1 MGEEVT
7 AVAQDFLPI
16 DALPR
21 LLDELAPFGEI
32 HGPILSDD
40 DVAVFCRIASAA
52 DVLLGYQRTL
62 LPPKTYLLPPPENA
76 PHLHA

>member
-7 AVAQDFLPI
+7 AVAQDFPI

-32 HGPILSDD
+32 HGPALSDD

-52 DVLLGYQRTL
+52 DVLGYQRTL
-62 LPPKTYLLPPPENA
+62 LPPKKYFLPPGNA